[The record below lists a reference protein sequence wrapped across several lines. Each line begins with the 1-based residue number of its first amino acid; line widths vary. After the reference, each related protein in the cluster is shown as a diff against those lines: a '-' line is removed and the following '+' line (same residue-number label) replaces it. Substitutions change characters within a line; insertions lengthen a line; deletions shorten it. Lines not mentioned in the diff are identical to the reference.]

1 MLVGIDASRAQ
12 VKERTGT
19 ENYSQNLILAL
30 SAIDSKNSYRLYL
43 RRPDKDFYD
52 LSENFEKKVISLPR
66 LWTQAGLAFEVLK
79 NPPDLLF
86 IPAHTLPIIRRP
98 SLKTVVTVHD
108 LGAEF
113 LPGYHTFGG
122 REYLLFS
129 TRYAVKNATALIAV
143 SQATK
148 RDLIEKL
155 GADPAKI
162 FVIHEGVDHHFFK
175 PQESKETE
183 RVKAKYKISG
193 DYFLFVGTIQP
204 RKNLVRLIEA
214 FAKLGERKNLNLVLV
229 GKKGWLAD
237 EIYQA
242 PKKFKAKEKVRF
254 LNYVALEDLPALYSG
269 CLAFVLPSLVEGF
282 GLPVL
287 EAMACGAPVILSTA
301 SSLPEVGGNAA
312 LYIAPEDVGGLVGCM
327 MRILDPSTR
336 KELSAKSIIQAR
348 KFSWEK
354 CAEETLKV
362 FEKIYES

>member
-1 MLVGIDASRAQ
+1 MKIGIDASRAQ

-30 SAIDSKNSYRLYL
+30 SKIDSKNSYRLYF
-43 RRPDKDFYD
+43 RRSDKDFCD
-52 LSENFEKKVISLPR
+52 LPKNFEKKFIGLPR
-66 LWTQAGLAFEVLK
+66 LWTQVGLAFEVLK

-122 REYLLFS
+122 REYLLLS

-148 RDLIEKL
+148 HDLIEKL
-155 GADPAKI
+155 GADHAKI
-162 FVIHEGVDHHFFK
+162 FVVYEGVDHHFFK
-175 PQESKETE
+175 PQEPNEIE
-183 RVKAKYKISG
+183 GVKAKYKISG

-214 FAKLGERKNLNLVLV
+214 FAKLGERKNLNFVLA

-242 PKKFKAKEKVRF
+242 PKKFKVEEKVRF
-254 LNYVALEDLPALYSG
+254 LDYVVLEDLPALYSG

-301 SSLPEVGGNAA
+301 SSLTEVGGSAA
-312 LYIAPEDVGGLVGCM
+312 LYMAPDNTKELVNHLTKV
-327 MRILDPSTR
+327 LDPNLR
-336 KELSAKSIIQAR
+336 EKLSVKSIDQAQ

-354 CAEETLKV
+354 CAEETLEV
-362 FEKIYES
+362 FERIHES